1 MKRLLLFRGREIK
14 TSLRRKTFL
23 TPLPKLRPIQ
33 DTKDT
38 HPTTRTPPDQ
48 ETTTAGMGNTAST
61 ANYKITLRTNVS
73 REFEKRNRAEIGKA
87 EPIGQ
92 ECT

>member
-1 MKRLLLFRGREIK
+1 VKRLLLFRGGKIK

-23 TPLPKLRPIQ
+23 TPLPRLRPIQ

-61 ANYKITLRTNVS
+61 ANCKITLETVQRPPRQSLLAKSVFN
-73 REFEKRNRAEIGKA
+73 GK
-87 EPIGQ
+87 Q
-92 ECT
+92 